1 MIPDYFNLAFRN
13 LRKRK
18 LRSWL
23 TILGIVISIAT
34 IFMLISLAIGLEG
47 AVKEQ
52 FRLLGADIINM
63 SIAPEAILAME
74 AGVEYAVIAM
84 STDYDCWK
92 QDEKP
97 VTWEMISEIMDKNT
111 QRVKEILIKT
121 IESFS
126 KLNDADIIKSKI
138 RTIPDFPKKGI
149 MFRDL
154 TTLLKDK
161 EGMKITTDILYNK
174 YKDANIDLV
183 AGIESRGFVFGA
195 ILANKLS
202 CGFVPI
208 RKKGKL
214 PYETESQEYDLEYG
228 KDSIEIHKDAIQPGQ
243 KVLLVD
249 DLIATGGTASASCKL
264 IEKLGGKI
272 IECVFIVELPEL
284 KGREKLANYN
294 IFSLVNFEG
303 E

>member
-1 MIPDYFNLAFRN
+1 
-13 LRKRK
+13 
-18 LRSWL
+18 
-23 TILGIVISIAT
+23 
-34 IFMLISLAIGLEG
+34 
-47 AVKEQ
+47 
-52 FRLLGADIINM
+52 
-63 SIAPEAILAME
+63 
-74 AGVEYAVIAM
+74 
-84 STDYDCWK
+84 
-92 QDEKP
+92 
-97 VTWEMISEIMDKNT
+97 
-111 QRVKEILIKT
+111 
-121 IESFS
+121 
-126 KLNDADIIKSKI
+126 
-138 RTIPDFPKKGI
+138 